1 MATIDI
7 SNPDPVKAW
16 ILNFNASKIWDIVF
30 LKNWQ
35 ASKYFTKI
43 SAVDGYKT
51 TEDKDIAGT
60 LNQYFNSAVNCI
72 GITENKSLL
81 TGTKN
86 FGRSSWN
93 IIWKTWKSW
102 SVLNKEK

>member
-1 MATIDI
+1 M
-7 SNPDPVKAW
+7 
-16 ILNFNASKIWDIVF
+16 LNFNASKIQGIVF

-60 LNQYFNSAVNCI
+60 LNHYFNSAVNCI
-72 GITENKSLL
+72 GITENKSFL
-81 TGTKN
+81 TVTKTLEDLVEIS
-86 FGRSSWN
+86 F
-93 IIWKTWKSW
+93 
-102 SVLNKEK
+102 EKLENHEVF